1 MKGCMMIFGIIGS
14 IFLITW
20 WGFVLYKFFKAYDEN
35 NIKKLI
41 LWATFLI
48 ITFR

>member
-1 MKGCMMIFGIIGS
+1 MILGIICG
-14 IFLITW
+14 ILMLTW
-20 WGFVLYKFFKAYDEN
+20 LVFVLYKFFKAYDEN

-48 ITFR
+48 ISFILK